1 MGKWHPRHSP
11 CAFLSPRASCSWSC
25 FCRATH
31 GFPPQRHWCTVGVL
45 AWTHPCA
52 PGRLASGR
60 KRQPFCGC
68 WCCCVVLVVVV
79 VFLLLRVH
87 VCLGILTERM
97 FQDHFIRACLPMNI
111 VIPCCAAV
119 FLFWCPRSILP
130 VVEICRPDLNG
141 VWIQNF
147 LYAQGQCPHETL
159 RHARIAQKHERVYKS
174 CAGASL
180 PSFVFP
186 RRVL

>member
-119 FLFWCPRSILP
+119 FLFGALAAFYLLLKFADLILT
-130 VVEICRPDLNG
+130 VFGCK
-141 VWIQNF
+141 NF
-147 LYAQGQCPHETL
+147 CTPKGAKGNAHTKHHATQGLLKNTKEFSNLVQAFG
-159 RHARIAQKHERVYKS
+159 R
-174 CAGASL
+174 
-180 PSFVFP
+180 
-186 RRVL
+186 